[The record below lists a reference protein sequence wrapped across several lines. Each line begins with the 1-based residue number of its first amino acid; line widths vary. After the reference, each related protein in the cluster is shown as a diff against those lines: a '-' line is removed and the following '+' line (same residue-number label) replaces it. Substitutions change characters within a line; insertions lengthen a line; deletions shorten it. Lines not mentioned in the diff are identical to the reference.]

1 MALIVRPMR
10 YVSLSRFADFSLS
23 AERDDKR
30 TQTLPCL
37 NYFSCFRLVD
47 QRIKLNNWNVIC
59 LHVAECF
66 KVRVIRLFYEN
77 VD

>member
-10 YVSLSRFADFSLS
+10 YVSLSRFACFSLS

>member
-10 YVSLSRFADFSLS
+10 YVSLSRFAGFSLS

-47 QRIKLNNWNVIC
+47 
-59 LHVAECF
+59 
-66 KVRVIRLFYEN
+66 
-77 VD
+77 